1 MRSNPLWIFAIFEN
15 YPILKTTQ
23 IGPTFKN
30 VLKSLQY
37 SLKNHL
43 KTFLTRFLSSL
54 HFSRFSNTKF
64 AFKSTLNLCN
74 FQKLLKS
81 LKILFFINPK
91 TRSEK
96 KTRSK
101 ILKNLLKSLQKTI
114 EKTCRNHLKTFSTR
128 NLSNIHLF
136 QIF

>member
-1 MRSNPLWIFAIFEN
+1 MYKNPYKIVKKLLFFQ
-15 YPILKTTQ
+15 KT
-23 IGPTFKN
+23 
-30 VLKSLQY
+30 LKS
-37 SLKNHL
+37 HL
-43 KTFLTRFLSSL
+43 KTFLTRALSCL

-81 LKILFFINPK
+81 LKILILYKRKNNI
-91 TRSEK
+91 EK
-96 KTRSK
+96 KPGPNFEEPTK
-101 ILKNLLKSLQKTI
+101 ILTKKNLK
-114 EKTCRNHLKTFSTR
+114 KTCRNHLKTFSTR